1 MAEKKTSPSNL
12 WGKPL
17 PANLQKLQTR
27 EPKMATEEYEE
38 DFDAENADVD
48 AELDDTEADAT
59 IDDDVDSDEAN
70 ELAYAESSALEANN
84 EPGEDDEEED
94 AYDSEAGDEEEV
106 TVVDSTVETNAAEPD
121 PDDSVVAEDIEQDVN
136 ETEKKKGSSV
146 MKKRGS
152 DYIRDEIA
160 RRTEAGES
168 LRGVDIVSALA
179 KKRVTVSAAQVSQL
193 LKAAGVAGA
202 PRGRQPAAK
211 PEVSVQRPRP
221 AAVVTETQSRA
232 AAQRPKNLEYPT
244 ELPLDQLK
252 AASLF
257 LDACDGSYDTAAAIL
272 DVHRKVGSVMTR

>member
-1 MAEKKTSPSNL
+1 MAEKKASPSNL

-17 PANLQKLQTR
+17 PANLQKMQTR

-48 AELDDTEADAT
+48 AELEDTEADAT
-59 IDDDVDSDEAN
+59 VDDDVDSAEAN
-70 ELAYAESSALEANN
+70 EQAYAESSALEGNN

-106 TVVDSTVETNAAEPD
+106 AVVDSVVEKNSEEPD
-121 PDDSVVAEDIEQDVN
+121 PDDSVVAEDIEQDVDG
-136 ETEKKKGSSV
+136 TEKKKGSSI

-168 LRGVDIVSALA
+168 LRGVDIVNALA

-202 PRGRQPAAK
+202 ARGRQPAAK
-211 PEVSVQRPRP
+211 PEVSAQRPRP

>member
-1 MAEKKTSPSNL
+1 MAEKKKSPSSL

-17 PANLQKLQTR
+17 PANMQKLHTR

-38 DFDAENADVD
+38 DFDADTATVD
-48 AELDDTEADAT
+48 DELEDSPVAEVAEDD
-59 IDDDVDSDEAN
+59 IDDAEAN
-70 ELAYAESSALEANN
+70 EQAYAESAAAEEND
-84 EPGEDDEEED
+84 EPEDDDEED
-94 AYDSEAGDEEEV
+94 AYTSEAGDDDDVSIVDDAVEAESEE
-106 TVVDSTVETNAAEPD
+106 PG
-121 PDDSVVAEDIEQDVN
+121 PDDSVVAEDSEKDVDETAN
-136 ETEKKKGSSV
+136 EKGSSV

-152 DYIRDEIA
+152 DYIREEIA
-160 RRTEAGES
+160 RRAEAGES

-193 LKAAGVAGA
+193 LKAAGHGGTK
-202 PRGRQPAAK
+202 RGRQPAAAK
-211 PEVSVQRPRP
+211 PVAAAAPRPRP
-221 AAVVTETQSRA
+221 VAAEPQTRA

-244 ELPLDQLK
+244 ELPLEQLK